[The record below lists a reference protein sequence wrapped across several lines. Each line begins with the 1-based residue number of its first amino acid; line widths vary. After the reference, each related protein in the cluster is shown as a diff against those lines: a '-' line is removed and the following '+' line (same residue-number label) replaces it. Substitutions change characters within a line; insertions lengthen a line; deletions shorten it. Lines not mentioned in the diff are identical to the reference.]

1 MRHVALL
8 MMIVVLSFAVPAV
21 AQTAMPS
28 VNLPP
33 ELDRVLR
40 DYEKAWQSSDEA
52 ALAKLFT
59 EDGFVLSNGKPAVRG
74 QAAIQSSYT
83 DGGGPLALRA
93 FAFSVD
99 GNVGYIIGGYAG
111 STTAPDIGKFVLALR
126 KGKDGRWLIAADIDN
141 SNQRPRPSA
150 PAQ

>member
-1 MRHVALL
+1 MRHAALL
-8 MMIVVLSFAVPAV
+8 IIVVLFSAVPVLAR
-21 AQTAMPS
+21 MPS
-28 VNLPP
+28 VELPP

-40 DYEKAWQSSDEA
+40 DYEQAWQASDEA

-59 EDGFVLSNGKPAVRG
+59 DDGFVLSNGKPVVRG
-74 QAAIQSSYT
+74 TDAIRAGYAD
-83 DGGGPLALRA
+83 DGGGTLALRA

-99 GNVGYIIGGYAG
+99 GNVGYIIGGYAT
-111 STTAPDIGKFVLALR
+111 STTAPDMGKFVLALR